1 MWRGEEVPTVNLG
14 VFDQD
19 VSGMMSLDSSLL
31 SPLGHVIIHPVAALA
46 LSPLLGP
53 AVISD
58 LSDPMPLQV
67 FKKRCACYSLLC
79 SMK

>member
-1 MWRGEEVPTVNLG
+1 MWRGEEVPTVVLD

-19 VSGMMSLDSSLL
+19 EFGMMSLDSSLM
-31 SPLGHVIIHPVAALA
+31 SPLGHVIIHPVAAHA
-46 LSPLLGP
+46 SPPLLGS

-67 FKKRCACYSLLC
+67 LKKSCACYSLLC